1 MITELKKLHL
11 HDYHAENHAK
21 FSEFAGW
28 EMPLSYG
35 SSLDEHNGVR
45 SDARVFDVS
54 HMGQLK
60 VSGHAALK
68 FLNYYLTNDLS
79 KCEVGFAQ
87 YSLLCNEKGGV
98 MDDLIVYRLSKDE
111 FMLCVNASNV
121 ETDFAYLEEKISE
134 YDCAILD
141 LSNNFGLLAIQ
152 GPSAIAYLSKM
163 IEVKLSK
170 ISKMGFFQ
178 IQLFDEE
185 CIVARTGYT
194 GEDGFEIYCPN
205 QEIFKLAEL
214 CQKSGL
220 KWAGLA
226 ARDSLRLEAGFP
238 LHGHEL
244 SDSISPIQAKLGWAV
259 GWNKH
264 SFVGDQALH
273 HEKESGAKMQV
284 EHYEV
289 VGRRIP
295 RSGSTILDSNG
306 TVAGKV
312 LSGGF
317 SPVLSKPIGT
327 CLIDKKSWDNCSP
340 KGWRTFAGKQEVEII
355 FGKPAL
361 RKVRDQK
368 K

>member
-1 MITELKKLHL
+1 MMTELKKLYL
-11 HDYHAENHAK
+11 HEYHAENQAK
-21 FSEFAGW
+21 FAEFAGW

-60 VSGHAALK
+60 VSGHSALK
-68 FLNYYLTNDLS
+68 FLNYMLTNDLS
-79 KCEVGFAQ
+79 SCKVGFAQ

-98 MDDLIVYRLSKDE
+98 IDDLIVYRLSKDE

-121 ETDFAYLEEKISE
+121 DADFSYLEGKIGE
-134 YDCAILD
+134 YDCTLLN
-141 LSNNFGLLAIQ
+141 LSHNFGLLAIQ
-152 GPSAIAYLSKM
+152 GPSSVAYLRKM
-163 IEVKLSK
+163 IDVELSK
-170 ISKMGFFQ
+170 ISKMGFVQ
-178 IQLFDEE
+178 IQIFDEQ

-205 QEIFKLAEL
+205 QKIIKLAEL

-244 SDSISPIQAKLGWAV
+244 SDLISPIQAKLGWAV
-259 GWNKH
+259 GWEKD
-264 SFVGDQALH
+264 SFVGYQALL
-273 HEKESGAKMQV
+273 HEKQSGAKVQV

-289 VGRRIP
+289 AGRRIP
-295 RSGSTILDSNG
+295 RSGSIILDSNG
-306 TVAGKV
+306 SEAGKV

-327 CLIDKKSWDNCSP
+327 CLIDKNSLKNCSQ
-340 KGWRTFAGKQEVEII
+340 KGWKTFAGRQEVEIF

-361 RKVRDQK
+361 SKVRNQ
-368 K
+368 